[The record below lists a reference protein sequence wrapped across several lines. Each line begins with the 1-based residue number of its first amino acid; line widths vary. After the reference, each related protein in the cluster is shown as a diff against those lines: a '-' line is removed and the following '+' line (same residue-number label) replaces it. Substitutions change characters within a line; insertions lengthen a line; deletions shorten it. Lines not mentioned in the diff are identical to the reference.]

1 MRTVLLSLFS
11 LFIASSLCAQ
21 NADLWG
27 IVVDNESQ
35 EPMAGVSVYFPTLLE
50 TLVTNEKGEFRI
62 DKVATGRHVVVV
74 EVDGYQPYEDDFT
87 LDERG
92 ISLNIFLDPG
102 VAITDEVIITAIRAS
117 EQTAT
122 AFTNLNKEEIREQN
136 YGQDI
141 PILLD
146 QTPSVVVNSDAG
158 AGIGYTGLR
167 IRGSDQ
173 TRINVTLNGIP
184 LNDPEGHGVF
194 WVNMPDFASST
205 NQIQVQRGVGTSTN
219 GTAAF
224 GGSVNIQTTTLNYEP
239 YAEVALSR
247 GSFNTAKNTLNVG
260 TGLINN
266 RFAFDARLSNITS
279 DGWVDRASSD
289 LNSFFLTGG
298 YYGEKSMFKVN
309 VFSGRERT
317 YQSWFGVPES
327 FLDDPALRRSNYY
340 TYENEVDNYQ
350 QNHYQAFYAF
360 EANDRF
366 NFNVGLHYTKGFG
379 YFEQYREGEDLGD
392 YGFTPL
398 QLVQGPDTISTT
410 DLIRRR
416 WLDNDF
422 VGMIYSMNYKPMAN
436 LSFTLGGASNQY
448 IGDHFGEIIW
458 AQYAGETDIRE
469 RYYDNTSRKGDNNAY
484 FKTLYQAGKRF
495 TAFVDLQLRAIDYVY
510 GDSTFTGPGIDNDQ
524 RPLQGDFTFV
534 FFNPKAGVTFQLDP
548 KSQLYTSFAI
558 SNREPVRT
566 DFIDAPEGRIPQHET
581 LRDWELGYR
590 FKTKGFR
597 FNANYYFMDYTNQLV
612 LNGELNDVGSALRQ
626 NVEDS
631 YRTGIELIADAR
643 LTPWMSLA
651 ANATLSRNRIAAFE
665 EFVYD
670 YDNGGIILN
679 QYEDTDIA
687 FSPNAIAGMTL
698 NFTPVKGLNIDWVHK
713 YVGRQYLD
721 NTSQVSRSLDP
732 FYVSQL
738 RTHYDWTPQW
748 AKQIRFGV
756 QINNLFNAQYEPNGY
771 TFSYIAGGGQVTENF
786 YYPQAGRNFLA
797 SLTVKL

>member
-1 MRTVLLSLFS
+1 MRTVLLSLFTLLVVNTLS
-11 LFIASSLCAQ
+11 AQ
-21 NADLWG
+21 RADVWG
-27 IVVDNESQ
+27 IVVDNEAQ
-35 EPMAGVSVYFPTLLE
+35 QPMAGVSVYFPSLLE
-50 TLVTNEKGEFRI
+50 TIVTDQKGEFAL
-62 DKVATGRHVVVV
+62 DDVALGRHTVVV
-74 EVDGYQPYEDDFT
+74 EVDGFQPYEDNFT

-92 ISLNIFLDPG
+92 ISLNIFLETG
-102 VAITDEVIITAIRAS
+102 VALSDEVIITAIRAS

-122 AFTNLNKEEIREQN
+122 AFTNLKKEELREQN
-136 YGQDI
+136 YGQDL
-141 PILLD
+141 PFLLD
-146 QTPSVVVNSDAG
+146 QTASVVVNSDAG
-158 AGIGYTGLR
+158 AGVGYSGLR

-224 GGSVNIQTTTLNYEP
+224 GGSVNIQTTTVNYEP
-239 YAEVALSR
+239 YAEVALAR
-247 GSFNTAKNTLNVG
+247 GSFNTAKNTFNLG

-289 LNSFFLTGG
+289 LNSFFLSGG
-298 YYGEKSMFKVN
+298 YYGEKSLFKIN

-317 YQSWFGVPES
+317 YQSWWGVPES
-327 FLDDPALRRSNYY
+327 SLDDPALRRSNYY

-350 QNHYQAFYAF
+350 QDHYQAFYAY
-360 EANDRF
+360 EANDQF
-366 NFNVGLHYTKGFG
+366 NLNLGLHYTKGFG
-379 YFEQYREGEDLGD
+379 YFEQYRDGEDLSE
-392 YGFTPL
+392 YGFNPL
-398 QLVQGPDTISTT
+398 LLIQGPDTITTT

-422 VGMIYSMNYKPMAN
+422 YGFTYSVNYKPQSN
-436 LSFTLGGASNQY
+436 LSFTLGGAANQY
-448 IGDHFGEIIW
+448 VGDHFGEIIW

-469 RYYDNTSRKGDNNAY
+469 RYYDNTSRKRDFNTY
-484 FKTLYQAGKRF
+484 FKTLYQAGEKL
-495 TAFVDLQLRAIDYVY
+495 TAFVDLQVRSIDYIY
-510 GDSTFTGPGIDNDQ
+510 GDSTFSAAGIDNDQ
-524 RPLQGDFTFV
+524 RPIEGDFDYL
-534 FFNPKAGVTFQLDP
+534 FFNPKVGLTWQLNP

-566 DFIDAPEGRIPQHET
+566 DFIDAPEGRIPEHET

-590 FKTKGFR
+590 LKTKGFR
-597 FNANYYFMDYTNQLV
+597 FNANYYFMDYSNQLV
-612 LNGELNDVGSALRQ
+612 PNGELNDVGSSLRQ

-631 YRTGIELIADAR
+631 YRTGIELITDVR
-643 LTPWMSLA
+643 ITSWMSLA
-651 ANATLSRNRIAAFE
+651 ANATFAQNKISAFE

-670 YDNGGIILN
+670 YDNGGIIFN

-687 FSPNAIAGMTL
+687 FSPNVIAGATL
-698 NFTPVKGLNIDWVHK
+698 GFTPVKGLNIDWVHK
-713 YVGRQYLD
+713 YVGRQNLD
-721 NTSQVSRSLDP
+721 NTGQVSRSLDP

-738 RTHYDWTPQW
+738 RAHYDWAPEW

-756 QINNLFNAQYEPNGY
+756 QVNNLFNASYEPNGY
-771 TFSYIAGGGQVTENF
+771 TFSYKFGGEVVTENF